1 MSWNLRAGVTALA
14 LSLAV
19 AAPAQ
24 TPNGFARH
32 LEQALALDA
41 EAAGLAA
48 QRNATAARGAAL
60 RSPIAGSPS
69 VGGDFR
75 NDTRGPREAWGLDLE
90 VAAPVWLPGQRGAL
104 GDSIG
109 AAVAEV
115 DARLPA
121 RRLEV
126 AGLLREAWWNAA
138 LATREIRLAQDRV
151 ATARDI
157 ARDVNRRAQLG
168 DIAGADALLADNE
181 RLAAELALQL
191 AQAREAE
198 TRAIYRTLTGG
209 AEPDLPPERPLPRA
223 AAHPALAAAE
233 RAVAAAEARARLVAA
248 TPRDNPELALFGRGE
263 DGTRTEQG
271 VSLGVRVRIPLATEA
286 RNLPRRAQ
294 AEAEITAATAQ
305 LAQRRRLVEAEI
317 AAATAA
323 VQAADAAS
331 RTARARL
338 SVADQQ
344 YGIAQRAFRAGET
357 GTFDLLRIRQQQL
370 EAAGAEAQAAIGAA
384 RARSR
389 LNQALGAI
397 PES

>member
-1 MSWNLRAGVTALA
+1 MPWILRAGAVALA
-14 LSLAV
+14 LSLAIT
-19 AAPAQ
+19 AQAQ

-48 QRNATAARGAAL
+48 QRSATAARGAAV

-69 VGGDFR
+69 LGGDFR
-75 NDTRGPREAWGLDLE
+75 TDTRGTREAWGLDLE

-138 LATREIRLAQDRV
+138 LATREVRLAQDRV

-198 TRAIYRTLTGG
+198 ARATYRTLTGG

-223 AAHPALAAAE
+223 VAHPALAAAE

-323 VQAADAAS
+323 LQAADAAS
-331 RTARARL
+331 RIARARL
-338 SVADQQ
+338 AVADQQ

-370 EAAGAEAQAAIGAA
+370 DAAGAEAQAAIGAA

-389 LNQALGAI
+389 LNQALGAV